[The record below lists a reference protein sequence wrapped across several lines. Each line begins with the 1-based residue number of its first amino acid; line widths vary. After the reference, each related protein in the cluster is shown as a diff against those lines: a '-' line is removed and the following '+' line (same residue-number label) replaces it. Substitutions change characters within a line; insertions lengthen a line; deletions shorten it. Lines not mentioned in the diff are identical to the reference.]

1 MREEGIDFQ
10 QCSNAFLRCGAPER
24 LQQLADT
31 LTAEDLASCGRKW
44 LARLTPFSLR
54 QSANKRVASIGCAP
68 LTAARLRPVPGDAAL
83 PPRKHSLLDRL
94 YQRFNAAL
102 DRLLHAVGLPPT
114 PTSNEN
120 KILVHAPINA

>member
-1 MREEGIDFQ
+1 M
-10 QCSNAFLRCGAPER
+10 
-24 LQQLADT
+24 T
-31 LTAEDLASCGRKW
+31 Y
-44 LARLTPFSLR
+44 
-54 QSANKRVASIGCAP
+54 AP

-94 YQRFNAAL
+94 YQRVNAAL
-102 DRLLHAVGLPPT
+102 DRLLHAVGRPPT